1 MAYRVVIA
9 EDFRMIREIFEETV
23 NRSPEYELEASFPTA
38 VQAMEYLE
46 KHDADLVLMDVLIP
60 GSMNG
65 LDAADRIK
73 SSKPGIKIIVVTSMP
88 ELSYESR
95 AREIGIEG
103 FWQKEVQ
110 EQSIKEMMDLVMS
123 GETVYPGRQSEVAI
137 GNAVSTEFTS
147 REVEILRELVSGASN
162 AEIAEKLNVEPSTV
176 KMHISNMLQKT
187 GYKSRLELAVKARH
201 LGLAIND

>member
-73 SSKPGIKIIVVTSMP
+73 SSKP
-88 ELSYESR
+88 R
-95 AREIGIEG
+95 
-103 FWQKEVQ
+103 
-110 EQSIKEMMDLVMS
+110 
-123 GETVYPGRQSEVAI
+123 
-137 GNAVSTEFTS
+137 
-147 REVEILRELVSGASN
+147 
-162 AEIAEKLNVEPSTV
+162 
-176 KMHISNMLQKT
+176 ML
-187 GYKSRLELAVKARH
+187 
-201 LGLAIND
+201 

>member
-1 MAYRVVIA
+1 
-9 EDFRMIREIFEETV
+9 MIREIFEETV

-162 AEIAEKLNVEPSTV
+162 AEIAEKLSIEPSTV

>member
-123 GETVYPGRQSEVAI
+123 GETVYPGRQSEVVI